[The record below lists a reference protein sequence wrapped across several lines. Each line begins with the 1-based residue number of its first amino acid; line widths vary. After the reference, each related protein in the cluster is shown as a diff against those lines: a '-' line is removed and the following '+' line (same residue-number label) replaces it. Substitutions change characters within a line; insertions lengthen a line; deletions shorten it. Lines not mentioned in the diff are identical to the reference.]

1 MGGSSEGWSRLH
13 PSTVALVAP
22 MLCANTKSPT
32 ATNLF
37 YFLYAQSYMHNNRI
51 CLSYGHI
58 AEKMEVG
65 YKAARN
71 AALALKELG
80 LIKINSRKGT
90 NGGTVFSLSE
100 EIYQAIL
107 PTNSNATPSPNR
119 SKGDYL
125 EKSKEHSM
133 ESNVAIEWG
142 DGDPFNRSR
151 ATDNLD
157 GELENKERE
166 GLDGERIG
174 ACPQCGAILDLKSS
188 APGMGYCKECNTTVK
203 LRR

>member
-133 ESNVAIEWG
+133 ESNGAIEWD
-142 DGDPFNRSR
+142 DGDPFNRSG
-151 ATDNLD
+151 ATDNID
-157 GELENKERE
+157 GEPENEEKEESNGKRTDVCLHC
-166 GLDGERIG
+166 GG
-174 ACPQCGAILDLKSS
+174 ALDLESCV
-188 APGMGYCKECNTTVK
+188 PGMGYCKKCNTTVK
-203 LRR
+203 LCR